1 MQSVSSQPSGP
12 ASWPAH
18 SRTCHMA
25 GTSVLAADIGGT
37 HARLGQVGSTPDMPL
52 LAYHEY
58 ACAGHADLQHIV
70 QEFLHRHARGP
81 ITHGVLACPGRV
93 ADGVVHN
100 RNLPWPVVVSELR
113 SSLGMDDLTVIN
125 DFEAVAHAVHY
136 TDVTTI
142 LQLSRVSSASQPG
155 PQVIVGP
162 GTGLG
167 AAVLLPG
174 HPRPTVLATE
184 AGQISLSP
192 GTALEAEIMRVLA
205 GSSRQHVSCERVLSG
220 PGLLKLYLT
229 LCVIEGV
236 TPRLDSPRSV
246 TEAAQ
251 SGSHP
256 QARLA
261 MEVFCNMLGSFA
273 GDLAMLYGASGGIWL
288 AGGVLP
294 KLREHLARSAFLER
308 FTHKGCMS
316 GFLETVPV
324 HLLQHGQLGVTG
336 AAGWYLD
343 QWHRVGK
350 APDHKKGGGMTI

>member
-1 MQSVSSQPSGP
+1 MSSQPKSP
-12 ASWPAH
+12 ACWPTTSPTGH
-18 SRTCHMA
+18 EA
-25 GTSVLAADIGGT
+25 GASVLAADIGGT
-37 HARLGQVGSTPDMPL
+37 HARLGQVGTTPDMPL

-70 QEFLHRHARGP
+70 RDFLDQHADGP

-93 ADGVVHN
+93 SGGVVHN
-100 RNLPWPVVVSELR
+100 RNLPWPVVVSALR
-113 SSLGMDDLTVIN
+113 SDLGMTDLMVIN

-136 TDVTTI
+136 TELTTI
-142 LQLSRVSSASQPG
+142 ATLSRTSDAAQPG

-184 AGQISLSP
+184 AGQVSLSP
-192 GTALEAEIMRVLA
+192 GTDLEREIMRVLA
-205 GSSRQHVSCERVLSG
+205 GSGKTHVSWERVLSG
-220 PGLLKLYLT
+220 PGLLNLYLA
-229 LCVIEGV
+229 LCAIEGV
-236 TPRLDSPRSV
+236 APALTSPRSV
-246 TEAAQ
+246 AEAAQ
-251 SGSHP
+251 SGAHH
-256 QARLA
+256 QAGRAL
-261 MEVFCNMLGSFA
+261 EVFCAMLGSFT
-273 GDLAMLYGASGGIWL
+273 GDLALLYGASGGIWL

-294 KLREHLARSAFLER
+294 KLREKLIHSTFLDR

-343 QWHRVGK
+343 QWHRDGK
-350 APDHKKGGGMTI
+350 APDTEKGGGMTI